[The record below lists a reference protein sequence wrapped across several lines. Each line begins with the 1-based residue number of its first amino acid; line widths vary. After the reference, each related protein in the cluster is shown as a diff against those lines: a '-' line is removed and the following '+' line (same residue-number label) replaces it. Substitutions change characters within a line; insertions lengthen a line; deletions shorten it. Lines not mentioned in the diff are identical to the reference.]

1 MKLMPFNFYRLND
14 GRVVISNIVGFH
26 CFAES
31 DESSLLTQSDS
42 PSDNQA
48 QDFLR
53 AGCFIGFT
61 NICFAK

>member
-1 MKLMPFNFYRLND
+1 MKPMPFNFDRLND
-14 GRVVISNIVGFH
+14 GRVFISNLVGFH

-31 DESSLLTQSDS
+31 DESSFLTQSD
-42 PSDNQA
+42 PLSDNQT

-61 NICFAK
+61 NLCFAK